1 MLKESMLRAGRESAL
16 EMKDQLEIVINKV
29 YNQGDEPIERDELAQ
44 YLADV
49 LIGESNATSWDTL
62 VEKGIVT
69 EKVAKKVTDNKKLK
83 LKEMYAIMADVIHYV
98 EKERSSL

>member
-1 MLKESMLRAGRESAL
+1 M
-16 EMKDQLEIVINKV
+16 
-29 YNQGDEPIERDELAQ
+29 
-44 YLADV
+44 ADV

-69 EKVAKKVTDNKKLK
+69 EKVAKKVSDNKKLK

-98 EKERSSL
+98 EKKRSSL

>member
-1 MLKESMLRAGRESAL
+1 MSGRESAL

-49 LIGESNATSWDTL
+49 LIGESNATRRDTL